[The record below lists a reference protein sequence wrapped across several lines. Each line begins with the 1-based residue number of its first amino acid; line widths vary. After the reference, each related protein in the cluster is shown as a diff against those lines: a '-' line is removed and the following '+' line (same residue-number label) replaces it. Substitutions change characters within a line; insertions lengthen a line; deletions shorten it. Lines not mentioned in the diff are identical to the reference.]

1 MAENRELNLVVNVQG
16 GESVQNLKT
25 QIREAKREI
34 EQFEEGS
41 EGFIK
46 ASQNVAKLSDKL
58 DDVNDQVKLLK
69 GDALERVAGGFKGIG
84 GAILDLDVGK
94 LAMANQSLKSI
105 PFKDLI
111 GNAKGFGKELLTLA
125 TNPLFLIPAAIG
137 LIISNFDKLIKIFP
151 GLGTIVDGVKIV
163 FEKLVGFIVDGI
175 NYAGQLYEKFKPI
188 INILFPIT
196 GLIEVIIDLLGEQ
209 ADKQAEIDRINAKRE
224 ENAKKYVENEKG
236 RRDEVKNK
244 YDREIALARSLGK
257 ETDELEVKSLK
268 AQKAVID
275 NQIERIK
282 AFQQTTSL
290 FDNVLGPILDKLKKD
305 QEDAALQIQIKQ
317 NEINTEKN
325 NKRKEEQ
332 DKEVESEK
340 QHQKD
345 LSNLYSDA
353 LDDFEKMV
361 EKSKEEEKKS
371 KEEEKLKREAEDKA
385 IIEESKASTRKKL
398 QAQIDVTKEIQQE
411 RMGEVSSIDLELE
424 QLEFEGQLT
433 IDKQI
438 ELENRKFELLKEIAI
453 TNGEET
459 AQIELQQQQRIEQ
472 IREAGRNKAIQQAQ
486 AIGTALISIGTSLS
500 SFSKKSEKEKIKN
513 ERNATLASIALS
525 TGIGIAQAV
534 SDGMK
539 TGVTPIEKGVAIASG
554 IALVL
559 ANIAKA
565 RQTVKQA
572 DDAIRKLGES
582 TPPPPDL
589 NVSGGGGGGGGGSN
603 GGPITPPTFNLGG
616 QQIGGASNM
625 LGSNNVV
632 NGQQPIKVF
641 VSETD
646 ISNVSKKVKVTEG
659 NSLFGG

>member
-345 LSNLYSDA
+345 LSNLYYDA

-361 EKSKEEEKKS
+361 EKSKEEEKLKR
-371 KEEEKLKREAEDKA
+371 EEEKLKREAEDKA

>member
-1 MAENRELNLVVNVQG
+1 MADINNNLNLVVNVEG
-16 GESVQNLKT
+16 GDSIKNLKT
-25 QIREAKREI
+25 QIREAKQEI
-34 EQFEEGS
+34 EKFEEGS

-46 ASQNVAKLSDKL
+46 ASQRAAQLSDKL

-69 GDALERVAGGFKGIG
+69 GDALEKVAGGFKGIG
-84 GAILDLDVGK
+84 SAIMDLDVGR
-94 LAMANQSLKSI
+94 LQQANMSLKSI
-105 PFKDLI
+105 PFKDLMS
-111 GNAKGFGKELLTLA
+111 NAKSFGKELLTLA

-137 LIISNFDKLIKIFP
+137 LIIANFDKLTKMFP
-151 GLGTIVDGVKIV
+151 GLGRAVDGVKII

-175 NYAGQLYEKFKPI
+175 NYAGELYERFKPI
-188 INILFPIT
+188 VNILLPIT
-196 GLIEVIIDLLGEQ
+196 GLIEGVINLLGEQ
-209 ADKQAEIDRINAKRE
+209 ADKQAEIDRVNAKRE

-236 RRDEVKNK
+236 RRDEIKNK
-244 YDREIALARSLGK
+244 YDREIALAKSLGK
-257 ETDELEVKSLK
+257 NTDELEVKSLK

-317 NEINTEKN
+317 NEINTEKK

-345 LSNLYSDA
+345 LSNLYFDA

-361 EKSKEEEKKS
+361 QQS

-424 QLEFEGQLT
+424 KLEFEGQLT

-438 ELENRKFELLKEIAI
+438 ELENRKFELLKDIAI
-453 TNGEET
+453 TNGEDIE
-459 AQIELQQQQRIEQ
+459 QIELQQQQRLDQ
-472 IREAGRNKAIQQAQ
+472 IREAGRNKAISQAQ
-486 AIGTALISIGTSLS
+486 AVGTALISIATSLS

-513 ERNATLASIALS
+513 ERNVTLASIALS

-539 TGVTPIEKGVAIASG
+539 TGVTPVEKGIAIASG

-589 NVSGGGGGGGGGSN
+589 NVSGGGGGGGGSN

-625 LGSNNVV
+625 LG
-632 NGQQPIKVF
+632 GGTGGFTQQPIRVF

-646 ISNVSKKVKVTEG
+646 ISSVSNKVKVTEG
-659 NSLFGG
+659 NSLFGSGG